1 MVKNTTGGKK
11 MKNKARK
18 NLNMV
23 KTLKYE
29 DLQATDA
36 QDYFIITSVCGG
48 GRYKGILY
56 KDFQNKISTERLAI
70 TSGRIRRFARIK
82 KACMVLVSIR
92 DFQAEKV
99 DIVHVYAADEIKL
112 LINKGDV
119 SDTFAK
125 PSDAADEDD
134 AGIEFNQSD
143 EEEFD
148 FAKV

>member
-29 DLQATDA
+29 DLQATDE

-56 KDFQNKISTERLAI
+56 KDFKNNNSTERLAI
-70 TSGRIRRFARIK
+70 TSGRIKRFARIK
-82 KACMVLVSIR
+82 QSCMVLVSIR
-92 DFQAEKV
+92 DFQEDKV

-119 SDTFAK
+119 SDNFAK
-125 PSDAADEDD
+125 PSDAADNIGAE
-134 AGIEFNQSD
+134 IEFNNSD
-143 EEEFD
+143 EEVD
-148 FAKV
+148 FANL